1 MLLGLLL
8 TAMPLAQEGV
18 EGVFDPVAARWDVA
32 REALPADMHPG
43 LDFLLEHMPE
53 TDRRELDVE
62 LVVENV
68 EYAYKAWREA
78 PWHADVPEAIFLN
91 EILPYASINERRDR
105 WRKDFHERYGD
116 VIGHAKSPGEA
127 AAILNNHIFADLGVI
142 YSTQRPKADQSPY
155 ESIDAK
161 MASCTGL
168 SILLIAACR
177 SQGIPARFVGTPL
190 WADGSGNHSWVE
202 VWDDGWHFTGA
213 AEPTGIDLNKA
224 WFTNRA
230 SQAIA
235 DDRERAIYATSWKRT
250 SLSLPMVWRPD
261 SDEVPAV
268 NVTARYLKQEALADG
283 MARVRVRARIS
294 NDGLASNRVMAK
306 VVLKGGD
313 NGEIGRGFT
322 RNESFD
328 LNDILTFTLPI
339 GATIDLDAELGHQS
353 HELRFIVKE
362 DGSMVDLVFGDEL
375 HAAILDPREQLW
387 DRHRETILRERARE
401 MAAEILQIGRLT
413 FRFGFETYG
422 EAPSSGH
429 ALYISLHGGGGAP
442 AEVNDQQW
450 ANQRRLYQPA
460 EGIYLAPRAPTDT
473 WNLWHQDHVDAFL
486 DRLIENMIVFHGVDP
501 NRVYLMGYSAGGDG
515 VYQLAPR
522 MADRFAAAAMM
533 AGHPNDARPDSLA
546 NLPFTLHMGAEDAAY
561 DRNKVAAQWK
571 EELAALEAA
580 AAPGAY
586 PHWVEIHEGKGH
598 WMDREDAS
606 AVPWMA
612 KHVRELRPQR
622 VVWLQDDVVHDR
634 FYWLQV
640 DEPKARSRV
649 VVSREG
655 NRFTIEQVEGLETLT
670 LRMDQSMIDFAEEV
684 VVVQGEEELFRGL
697 VTPSLD
703 VQRRTL
709 AERGDPSGIFAA
721 ELRLDLP

>member
-1 MLLGLLL
+1 
-8 TAMPLAQEGV
+8 
-18 EGVFDPVAARWDVA
+18 
-32 REALPADMHPG
+32 
-43 LDFLLEHMPE
+43 
-53 TDRRELDVE
+53 
-62 LVVENV
+62 
-68 EYAYKAWREA
+68 
-78 PWHADVPEAIFLN
+78 
-91 EILPYASINERRDR
+91 
-105 WRKDFHERYGD
+105 
-116 VIGHAKSPGEA
+116 
-127 AAILNNHIFADLGVI
+127 
-142 YSTQRPKADQSPY
+142 
-155 ESIDAK
+155 
-161 MASCTGL
+161 
-168 SILLIAACR
+168 
-177 SQGIPARFVGTPL
+177 FVGTPL

-213 AEPTGIDLNKA
+213 AEPTGIDLDKA
-224 WFTNRA
+224 WFTDRA
-230 SQAIA
+230 AQAIA

-283 MARVRVRARIS
+283 MARVRVRARIP

-306 VVLKGGD
+306 VVLKDGD
-313 NGEIGRGFT
+313 GGEIGGGFT

-339 GATIDLDAELGHQS
+339 GAAIDLDAELGHQS
-353 HELRFIVKE
+353 HELRFTVKE
-362 DGSMVDLVFGDEL
+362 DGTMVDLVFGDEL
-375 HAAILDPREQLW
+375 HAAILGPQAQLW

-401 MAAEILQIGRLT
+401 MAAEVLQIGRLK

-422 EAPSSGH
+422 EAPPSGH

-450 ANQRRLYQPA
+450 VNQRRLYQPA

-473 WNLWHQDHVDAFL
+473 WNLWHQEHVDDFL

-580 AAPGAY
+580 AGPGAY

-612 KHVRELRPQR
+612 KHVRQLRPER

-634 FYWLQV
+634 FYWLKV

-655 NRFTIEQVEGLETLT
+655 NRFTIEQAEGLEALT
-670 LRMDQSMIDFAEEV
+670 LRLDESMVDFSEEV
-684 VVVQGEEELFRGL
+684 VVVLGEEELFRGM
-697 VTPSLD
+697 VAPSLD

-709 AERGDPSGIFAA
+709 AERGDPHGVFSA
-721 ELRLDLP
+721 EIRLDLP